1 MLPLHALALVPLLAA
16 EPPTPRVDPIAA
28 MMHDMPP
35 PDWLQRELRGAPP
48 TTMAD
53 TQTPPTYAPTY
64 APPPPR
70 NPSYVQGL
78 LGVTELH
85 VKSLDIGFGPGQW
98 ESSDDATMP
107 LIGGAVQRMLGGSD
121 NFHYGLEGGFMFGWM
136 GNVESVVIGSG
147 AVVVAADNDVF
158 MSEFSGGLAA
168 ELMIGDKMR
177 LYGGAGG
184 LLDWAIVDVTFNDP
198 SFGFISAS
206 GNGWGLGVYTRLGFD
221 VLLQSGMR
229 LGFCWRWFDTDLDM
243 GGGIDDLQLDGMQY
257 MLTFTK
263 SM

>member
-1 MLPLHALALVPLLAA
+1 MIPFQALALVTLLAA
-16 EPPTPRVDPIAA
+16 EPPTRPVDPIAA
-28 MMHDMPP
+28 MMRDMPP

-48 TTMAD
+48 NSMAD
-53 TQTPPTYAPTY
+53 TRTQVPTYI
-64 APPPPR
+64 APPPRP
-70 NPSYVQGL
+70 PSYVQGL

-85 VKSLDIGFGPGQW
+85 VKTLDIGFGPGQW

-107 LIGGAVQRMLGGSD
+107 LIGGAVQRMLGGGE
-121 NFHYGLEGGFMFGWM
+121 NLHYGLEGGFMFGWM
-136 GNVESVVIGSG
+136 GNVQSVVVGSG
-147 AVVVAADNDVF
+147 AVLVAANNDVF

-168 ELMIGDKMR
+168 ELMLGDKLR

-184 LLDWAIVDVTFNDP
+184 LLDWAIVDVTFSDP
-198 SFGFISAS
+198 SFGFVSAS
-206 GNGWGLGVYTRLGFD
+206 GSGWGLGVYTRLGFD

-243 GGGIDDLQLDGMQY
+243 GAGIDDLELDGMQY

>member
-1 MLPLHALALVPLLAA
+1 MIPFQALALVALFAT
-16 EPPTPRVDPIAA
+16 EPPSRPVDPTSALVND
-28 MMHDMPP
+28 MMPP
-35 PDWLQRELRGAPP
+35 PGWLQRELRGAPP

-53 TQTPPTYAPTY
+53 TRTTQTPTY

-70 NPSYVQGL
+70 LPSYVQGL

-107 LIGGAVQRMLGGSD
+107 LIGGAVQRMLGGGEKL
-121 NFHYGLEGGFMFGWM
+121 HYGLEGGFMFGWM
-136 GNVESVVIGSG
+136 GNVQSVVVGSG
-147 AVVVAADNDVF
+147 AVLVAADNDVF

-168 ELMIGDKMR
+168 ELMLGDKVR

-184 LLDWAIVDVTFNDP
+184 LLDWAIVDVTFSDP
-198 SFGFISAS
+198 SFGFVSAS
-206 GNGWGLGVYTRLGFD
+206 GSGWGLGVYTRLGFD